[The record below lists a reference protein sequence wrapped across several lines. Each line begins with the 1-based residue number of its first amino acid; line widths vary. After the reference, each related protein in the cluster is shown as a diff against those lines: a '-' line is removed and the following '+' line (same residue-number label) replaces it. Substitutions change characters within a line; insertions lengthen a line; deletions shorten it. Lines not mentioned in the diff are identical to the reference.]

1 MASFSERA
9 GYKQPRSV
17 IQHETLDEETRIE
30 LWNTIYVVN
39 SVAEEHHLYESL
51 NFSQSYIWGLHL
63 GKPRDEE
70 PNGPSLWRHVK
81 ALVLHGS
88 WIEAL
93 DMVDAFAR
101 SLENSSAQ
109 RRALAQLAKD
119 MFNRNL
125 ERCLVDCRFIDG
137 DLVQVGSDVDVDAI
151 SDALKHTDGFAGAR
165 QSIKKA
171 AEHLSD
177 RSNPDYLNSIKESIS
192 AVESV
197 VKKVTGAGTLGAGLR
212 KLEGAGVKIHPALQ
226 QAWEKMYGW
235 TSDADGIRHAAIEE
249 SDSDQATAKYML
261 VACSAFISY
270 VIETGQKTALI

>member
-9 GYKQPRSV
+9 GYTEARSV
-17 IQHETLDEETRIE
+17 IQHETLDVDSRVE
-30 LWNTIYVVN
+30 LWNTIYLVN
-39 SVAEEHHLYESL
+39 NIAEDRQAYESL
-51 NFSQSYIWGLHL
+51 DFSASYIWGRHL
-63 GKPRDEE
+63 RQPRDEE
-70 PNGPSLWRHVK
+70 PQGPAFWRYVK
-81 ALVLHGS
+81 EVVLDGS
-88 WIEAL
+88 WIETL
-93 DMVDAFAR
+93 DMVDAYVR
-101 SLENSSAQ
+101 SLNSQASQ
-109 RRALAQLAKD
+109 GTELARLAIEL
-119 MFNRNL
+119 FNSNF

-137 DLVQVGSDVDVDAI
+137 DLVQVGNDVDVNAI
-151 SDALKHTDGFAGAR
+151 SDALEHTDGFAGAR

-197 VKKVTGAGTLGAGLR
+197 VKKVTGVGTLGAGLK

-261 VACSAFISY
+261 VACSAFVSY
-270 VIETGQKTALI
+270 VIETGHKTDLI

>member
-9 GYKQPRSV
+9 GYKAQRTV
-17 IQHETLDEETRIE
+17 IQHEALDDETRIQ
-30 LWNTIYVVN
+30 LWNCVN
-39 SVAEEHHLYESL
+39 IVNDIANENNAYQARDLSNE
-51 NFSQSYIWGLHL
+51 YIWTRHF
-63 GKPRDEE
+63 GKPRDEL
-70 PNGPSLWRHVK
+70 PSYGQIWGFVK
-81 ALVLHGS
+81 TTILEGT

-93 DMVDAFAR
+93 DIVDAYVV
-101 SLENSSAQ
+101 SLHTPAAYRFQLVDKAIELLNSV
-109 RRALAQLAKD
+109 
-119 MFNRNL
+119 L

-137 DLVQVGSDVDVDAI
+137 DLVQVGNKVDVEAL
-151 SDALKHTDGFAGAR
+151 SDALDHTNVFMGAR
-165 QSIKKA
+165 QSIKRA
-171 AEHLSD
+171 AELLSD

-197 VKKVTGAGTLGAGLR
+197 VKKVTGAGTLGAGLK

-261 VACSAFISY
+261 VACSAFVSY
-270 VIETGQKTALI
+270 VIESGKKTDLI